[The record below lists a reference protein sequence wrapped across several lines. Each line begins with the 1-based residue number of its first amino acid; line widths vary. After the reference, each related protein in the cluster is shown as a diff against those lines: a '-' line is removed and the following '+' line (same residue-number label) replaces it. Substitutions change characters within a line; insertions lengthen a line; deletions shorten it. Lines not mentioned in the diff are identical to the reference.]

1 VEGGRDREGARRFHR
16 SPPSV
21 VPRL

>member
-16 SPPSV
+16 LLPSV